1 MLRNIG
7 PVLHSVASTSQGRI
21 QLVHADRL
29 KPFPKDDAPF
39 WVRDKI
45 MALNEEAEAAVDD
58 ADVNSV
64 DEMEEDEVGAS
75 NNDDNSV
82 QEEAQL
88 EPQLEAQNRRRKT
101 KRRKQATKERDSSSA
116 PLTTTRS
123 NRKVRPPRRYLP

>member
-7 PVLHSVASTSQGRI
+7 PVLHSVASTSQGHI

-88 EPQLEAQNRRRKT
+88 KTQNRRRKT